1 MGAVPYIMLWRLIF
15 MFSISTLV
23 GCHSTKENDPTP
35 DKPISCEE
43 SFTNNGLN
51 YSTFHQGVA
60 HGIHSL
66 SLEEIRYFF
75 KPDAPENNKIP
86 TANID
91 FRSEDLI
98 NFNAPL
104 WGYEDRFD
112 TWALKIMDWFML
124 NDKPYI
130 LMKGT
135 STVEKIAHQ
144 YHMQEIYT
152 SASKM
157 YQDLVLNPPVD
168 PKVCSCSNDVT
179 ANGVLDEVKTYKG
192 RKTRFIFY
200 GRKKR
205 STNEDTLNQLQK
217 AYLRNSNKQTALDLI
232 SEDPW
237 IPGKL
242 DGPKQWISYSGVLTF
257 AMPTEEK
264 LKDFATFIYCKLNQ
278 PTLDHPKDLF
288 KHEGGVIIAHR

>member
-1 MGAVPYIMLWRLIF
+1 LIF
-15 MFSISTLV
+15 MFSISTFV
-23 GCHSTKENDPTP
+23 GCHPTKENDPAP

-91 FRSEDLI
+91 FRSEDVI

-144 YHMQEIYT
+144 YHMQEVYT
-152 SASKM
+152 RASKM
-157 YQDLVLNPPVD
+157 YKDLVLNPPVD
-168 PKVCSCSNDVT
+168 PKVCTCSNDVT
-179 ANGVLDEVKTYKG
+179 ANGVLDEVKTYKD
-192 RKTRFIFY
+192 RKGSSLY
-200 GRKKR
+200 LGRKKR

-217 AYLRNSNKQTALDLI
+217 AYLRNSNQQTAMDLI

-278 PTLDHPKDLF
+278 PTLDNPKDLF
-288 KHEGGVIIAHR
+288 MLGGGAIIAKTPIF

>member
-1 MGAVPYIMLWRLIF
+1 
-15 MFSISTLV
+15 MFSISTFV
-23 GCHSTKENDPTP
+23 GCHPTKGNDPAP

-98 NFNAPL
+98 NSNAPL

-144 YHMQEIYT
+144 YHMQEVYT
-152 SASKM
+152 RASKM
-157 YQDLVLNPPVD
+157 YKDLVLNPPVD
-168 PKVCSCSNDVT
+168 PKVCTCSNDVT
-179 ANGVLDEVKTYKG
+179 ANGVLDEVKTYRDRKG
-192 RKTRFIFY
+192 SSLYI

-217 AYLRNSNKQTALDLI
+217 AYLRNSNQQTAMDLI

-264 LKDFATFIYCKLNQ
+264 LKDFATFIYCKLSQ

-288 KHEGGVIIAHR
+288 MHGGGAIIAHR